1 MDIIRRS
8 NRRLSGFILKSTF
21 EIGILEM
28 FEDFQIDTVSIDA
41 PVSFGG
47 GGEGTE
53 GLGHTIGAAIGSV
66 VGGFFGSAP
75 GAEVGGVV
83 GNSVGGIIGGAIE
96 DAVA

>member
-1 MDIIRRS
+1 
-8 NRRLSGFILKSTF
+8 
-21 EIGILEM
+21 M

-66 VGGFFGSAP
+66 VGGASAVFSEARQGLKSVVSSETP
-75 GAEVGGVV
+75 LAELSAARSKTPSP
-83 GNSVGGIIGGAIE
+83 NPQSR
-96 DAVA
+96 